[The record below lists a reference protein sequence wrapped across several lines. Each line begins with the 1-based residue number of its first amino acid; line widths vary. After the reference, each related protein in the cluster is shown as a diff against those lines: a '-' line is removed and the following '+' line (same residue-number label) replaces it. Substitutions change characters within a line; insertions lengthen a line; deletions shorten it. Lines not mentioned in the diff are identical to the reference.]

1 MQGREAARAGEQ
13 RILMIGM
20 LWLFA
25 GSMIYFLAR
34 QSWSAG
40 LWPAEFKFD
49 NIPGALDPFIGPLPT
64 FAHTVA
70 LSLLCV
76 WFLRCSRD
84 GALVVCVGWWL
95 VEAAFEF
102 GKLSEASSRIL
113 PLLPDA
119 IRHAWLMDAM
129 ANLLTR
135 GTFEAE
141 SLAAAALGSG
151 FAYLVVLNSIPEK
164 KRV

>member
-1 MQGREAARAGEQ
+1 MQGRDAAHAGEQ

-25 GSMIYFLAR
+25 GLTIYVLAG
-34 QSWSAG
+34 QPWSSW
-40 LWPAEFKFD
+40 LR
-49 NIPGALDPFIGPLPT
+49 PGEYRFPVALDPFTGPFPT

-70 LSLLCV
+70 LSLLSV
-76 WFLRCSRD
+76 WFFRCSRD
-84 GALVVCVGWWL
+84 SALVVCVGWWL

-102 GKLSEASSRIL
+102 GKLSEVSSRIL
-113 PLLPDA
+113 PLLPEG
-119 IRHAWLMDAM
+119 IRHAWLVDAT
-129 ANLLTR
+129 AEWLAR
-135 GTFEAE
+135 GSYQIE

-151 FAYLVVLNSIPEK
+151 FAYLTVLNSIPEK

>member
-1 MQGREAARAGEQ
+1 M
-13 RILMIGM
+13 MIGM

-25 GSMIYFLAR
+25 GLTIYLLAR
-34 QSWSAG
+34 QSWNAG
-40 LWPAEFKFD
+40 LWPAEFKLT
-49 NIPGALDPFIGPLPT
+49 ILPRALDPFIGPFPT
-64 FAHTVA
+64 FSHTVA

-84 GALVVCVGWWL
+84 SALAVCVGWWL

-102 GKLSEASSRIL
+102 GKLSEVSSRVL

-119 IRHAWLMDAM
+119 IRHSWLVDAA
-129 ANLLTR
+129 ANLLAR
-135 GTFEAE
+135 GTFEGE

-151 FAYLVVLNSIPEK
+151 FAYLTVLNSIPEK